1 MKSLMI
7 FLLVAII
14 STASYSQYQYTKTL
28 LDSDVVVSDPIKVPL
43 GYFFSGIQ
51 ITTDLASG
59 QDSCFFLVTADT
71 KFAYDTLKYD
81 GAIYWV
87 KFLTDNE
94 AVTLDIKKTWPWPW
108 FKVVFDKVY
117 SGSVRYYFYPTFTK
131 L

>member
-1 MKSLMI
+1 MKGLLI
-7 FLLVAII
+7 FLIVAVL
-14 STASYSQYQYTKTL
+14 STASFSQHKYYKTL
-28 LDSDVVVSDPIKVPL
+28 LDSETVVSAPIKVEP

-59 QDSCFFLVTADT
+59 QDSCFFLVTSDP
-71 KFAYDTLKYD
+71 KFAYDTLKFN

-94 AVTLDIKKTWPWPW
+94 AVTLDLKVTYPWPW
-108 FKVVFDKVY
+108 FKAVFDKVY
-117 SGSVRYYFYPTFTK
+117 SNSEQYYFYSIFTK